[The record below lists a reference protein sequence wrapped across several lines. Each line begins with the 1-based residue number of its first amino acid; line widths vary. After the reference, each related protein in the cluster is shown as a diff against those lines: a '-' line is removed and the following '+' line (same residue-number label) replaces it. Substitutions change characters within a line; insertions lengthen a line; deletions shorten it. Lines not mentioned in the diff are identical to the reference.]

1 MELVHEYACL
11 KLSYQ
16 IRKFEYVCLLEQRTG
31 VLVKFTKGYCPVGS
45 FNDQRPLLINASYLL
60 DAPLLVR
67 KLNKRP
73 GRLIDHL
80 RYFQVPRGILLYMRY
95 ISKTP
100 DWQARNLTIFL
111 KLELTMANL
120 IFGSMVLKS
129 GILFK
134 TTSNQRA
141 APALRNN

>member
-1 MELVHEYACL
+1 MTSL
-11 KLSYQ
+11 K
-16 IRKFEYVCLLEQRTG
+16 
-31 VLVKFTKGYCPVGS
+31 
-45 FNDQRPLLINASYLL
+45 A
-60 DAPLLVR
+60 
-67 KLNKRP
+67 
-73 GRLIDHL
+73 
-80 RYFQVPRGILLYMRY
+80 YMRY
-95 ISKTP
+95 ISRTP

-141 APALRNN
+141 ALALRNN